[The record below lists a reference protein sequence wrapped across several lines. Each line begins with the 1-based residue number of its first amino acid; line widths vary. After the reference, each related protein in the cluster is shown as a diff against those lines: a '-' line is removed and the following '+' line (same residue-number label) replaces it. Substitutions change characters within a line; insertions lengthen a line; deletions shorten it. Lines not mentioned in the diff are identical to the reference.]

1 MNISTEI
8 QEIINAE
15 VSKKEIQLEAKYK
28 DMFTNL
34 KHELHS
40 TLKEYANEAISKNI
54 QLESVDV
61 KCDQLKYKP
70 IVEGIISLL
79 GGVGIKVPLNE
90 AYESE
95 ANTLLMEATKVIQEL
110 KDMLAI
116 HEMIEN
122 GLSGMSK
129 NVVESTISRFKNDP
143 RFQNM
148 KKEDFLKEVANYVI
162 SMKDGSPSKTIQF
175 EAVDVDIDAELSEA
189 DKLLESSNPKEKN
202 AYTDKF
208 NPKGKVI
215 INSLKKK
222 VLDEAY
228 SITHNQVKVSDNT
241 TNSFGEDPVKE
252 FMETWG

>member
-1 MNISTEI
+1 MKISPEI
-8 QEIINAE
+8 QEIIDAE
-15 VSKKEIQLEAKYK
+15 VSKKEVQLESKYK
-28 DMFTNL
+28 EMFNNL

-40 TLKEYANEAISKNI
+40 TLKEYANEAINKNI

-70 IVEGIISLL
+70 IVEGIVSLL

-90 AYESE
+90 SYESE

-129 NVVESTISRFKNDP
+129 SVVESTIARFKNDP

-162 SMKDGSPSKTIQF
+162 SMKDGAPSKTIQF
-175 EAVDVDIDAELSEA
+175 EATDIDIDAELSEA
-189 DKLLESSNPKEKN
+189 DKLLESTSPKTQN

-228 SITHNQVKVSDNT
+228 GIPSNKEKSTESSNNM
-241 TNSFGEDPVKE
+241 FGEDPVKE